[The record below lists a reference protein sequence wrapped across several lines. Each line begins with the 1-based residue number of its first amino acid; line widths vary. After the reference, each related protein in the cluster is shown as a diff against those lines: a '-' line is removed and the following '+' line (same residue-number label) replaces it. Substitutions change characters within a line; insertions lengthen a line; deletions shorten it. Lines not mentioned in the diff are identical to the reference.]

1 MILVGLT
8 GGIGSGK
15 STVSLMLADRGAII
29 IDGDAIAR
37 ALQRSGTAVFASM
50 VERFGDVVGI
60 DGELDRAKIATLV
73 FSDAQAL
80 TDLNKIVHPAI
91 GVEMLRRISELK
103 DTDAIAILDYPLLVE
118 SPRKGLS
125 GVIVVDVNTQLA
137 IERVVRDRGMKASDV
152 QARIDKQASR
162 EDRLAIAD
170 LVIDNSGS
178 FEDLV
183 RQVDAAWEWIVSLPN
198 AGADAGETA

>member
-15 STVSLMLADRGAII
+15 STVSKMLADRGAII

-37 ALQRSGTAVFASM
+37 ELQRSGTAVFAAM
-50 VERFGDVVGI
+50 VDRFGDVVGA
-60 DGELDRAKIATLV
+60 DGELDRAKIASLV

-80 TDLNKIVHPAI
+80 ADLNKIVHPAI
-91 GVEMLRRISELK
+91 GVEMLRRISELR
-103 DTDAIAILDYPLLVE
+103 DTDAVAILDFPLLAE

-125 GVIVVDVNTQLA
+125 GVIVVDVDPEMA

-162 EDRLAIAD
+162 KDRLSIAD
-170 LVIDNSGS
+170 RVLDNSGTK
-178 FEDLV
+178 EDLV
-183 RQVDAAWEWIVSLPN
+183 LQVAQAWEWIMNLPE
-198 AGADAGETA
+198 AGDDAGETA

>member
-15 STVSLMLADRGAII
+15 STVSQMLADRGAII

-37 ALQRSGTAVFASM
+37 VLQRSGSAVFAAM
-50 VERFGDVVGI
+50 VERFGDVVGA
-60 DGELDRAKIATLV
+60 DGELDRAKVASMV
-73 FSDAQAL
+73 FSDEQAL

-91 GVEMLRRISELK
+91 GVEMLRRIGELR
-103 DTDAIAILDYPLLVE
+103 DTDAIAILDFPLLAE

-125 GVIVVDVNTQLA
+125 GVIVVDVDPDIA
-137 IERVVRDRGMKASDV
+137 IQRVVRDRGMNASDV

-162 EDRLAIAD
+162 KDRLAIAD
-170 LVIDNSGS
+170 RVLDNSGTK
-178 FEDLV
+178 EDLV
-183 RQVDAAWEWIVSLPN
+183 RQVDQTWAWITNLPK

>member
-103 DTDAIAILDYPLLVE
+103 DTDAIVILDFPLLAE

>member
-15 STVSLMLADRGAII
+15 STVSQLLADRGAII

-37 ALQRSGTAVFASM
+37 TLQRSGTAVFAAM
-50 VERFGDVVGI
+50 VERFGDVI
-60 DGELDRAKIATLV
+60 AADGELDRAKIASIV
-73 FSDAQAL
+73 FADAVAL
-80 TDLNKIVHPAI
+80 ADLNKIVHPAI
-91 GVEMLRRISELK
+91 GVEMLRRINEIR
-103 DTDAIAILDYPLLVE
+103 DTDAIAILDFPLLAE

-125 GVIVVDVNTQLA
+125 GVIVVDVDPEIA
-137 IERVVRDRGMKASDV
+137 IERVVRDRGMKASEV

-162 EDRLAIAD
+162 ADRLAIAD
-170 LVIDNSGS
+170 RVLDNSGS
-178 FEDLV
+178 KEDLV
-183 RQVDAAWEWIVSLPN
+183 QQIEQAWSWIATLPD

>member
-15 STVSLMLADRGAII
+15 STVSQMLGERGAII

-37 ALQRSGTAVFASM
+37 ALHRSGTAVFAAM
-50 VERFGDVVGI
+50 VERFGDVVGA
-60 DGELDRAKIATLV
+60 DGELDRAKIATIV

-80 TDLNKIVHPAI
+80 SDLNKIVHPAI
-91 GVEMLRRISELK
+91 GVEMLRRIAELR
-103 DTDAIAILDYPLLVE
+103 DTNAIAILDFPLLAE

-125 GVIVVDVNTQLA
+125 GVIVVDVDTQLA
-137 IERVVRDRGMKASDV
+137 IERVVRDRGMKPADV

-178 FEDLV
+178 LEDLV
-183 RQVDAAWEWIVSLPN
+183 RQIDATWEWIVSLPQ

>member
-15 STVSLMLADRGAII
+15 STVSQMLGERGAII

-37 ALQRSGTAVFASM
+37 ALQRSGTAVFAAM
-50 VERFGDVVGI
+50 VERFGDVVGV
-60 DGELDRAKIATLV
+60 DGELDRTKIATIV

-80 TDLNKIVHPAI
+80 SDLNKIVHPAI
-91 GVEMLRRISELK
+91 GVEMLRRIAELR
-103 DTDAIAILDYPLLVE
+103 DTNAIAILDFPLLAE

-125 GVIVVDVNTQLA
+125 GVIVVDVDTQLA
-137 IERVVRDRGMKASDV
+137 IERVVRDRGMKPTDV

-178 FEDLV
+178 LEDLV
-183 RQVDAAWEWIVSLPN
+183 RQVDSAWEWIMSLPQ
-198 AGADAGETA
+198 AGANAGETE

>member
-15 STVSLMLADRGAII
+15 SSVSQMLGERGAII

-37 ALQRSGTAVFASM
+37 ALQRSGTAVFAAM
-50 VERFGDVVGI
+50 VERFGDVVGA
-60 DGELDRAKIATLV
+60 DGELDRAKIATIV

-80 TDLNKIVHPAI
+80 SDLNKIVHPAI
-91 GVEMLRRISELK
+91 GVEMLRRIAELR
-103 DTDAIAILDYPLLVE
+103 DTNAIAILDFPLLAE

-125 GVIVVDVNTQLA
+125 GVIVVDVDIQLA
-137 IERVVRDRGMKASDV
+137 IERVVRDRGMKPADV
-152 QARIDKQASR
+152 QSRIDKQASR

-178 FEDLV
+178 LEDLV
-183 RQVDAAWEWIVSLPN
+183 RQVDAAWEWIVSLPQ
-198 AGADAGETA
+198 AGSDAGETA

>member
-15 STVSLMLADRGAII
+15 STVSQMLADRGAII

-37 ALQRSGTAVFASM
+37 ALQRSGTAVFVAM
-50 VERFGDVVGI
+50 VERFGDVVGA
-60 DGELDRAKIATLV
+60 DGELDRAKIASLV

-80 TDLNKIVHPAI
+80 ADLNKIVHPAI
-91 GVEMLRRISELK
+91 GVEMLRLISELR
-103 DTDAIAILDYPLLVE
+103 DTDAIAILDFPLLTE

-125 GVIVVDVNTQLA
+125 GVIVVDVDPEIA
-137 IERVVRDRGMKASDV
+137 IERVVRDRGMQASDV

-162 EDRLAIAD
+162 KDRLAIAD
-170 LVIDNSGS
+170 RALDNSGTK
-178 FEDLV
+178 EDLV
-183 RQVDAAWEWIVSLPN
+183 RQVDQAWEWIATLPK
-198 AGADAGETA
+198 AGDDAGETA

>member
-15 STVSLMLADRGAII
+15 STVSQLLADRGAII

-37 ALQRSGTAVFASM
+37 TLQRSGTAVFAAM
-50 VERFGDVVGI
+50 VERFGDVI
-60 DGELDRAKIATLV
+60 AADGELDRAKIASIV
-73 FSDAQAL
+73 FADAVAL
-80 TDLNKIVHPAI
+80 ADLNKIVHPAI
-91 GVEMLRRISELK
+91 GVEMLRLINEIR
-103 DTDAIAILDYPLLVE
+103 DTNAIAILDFPLLAE

-125 GVIVVDVNTQLA
+125 GVIVVDVDPEIA
-137 IERVVRDRGMKASDV
+137 IERVVRDRGMKASEV

-162 EDRLAIAD
+162 ADRLAIAD
-170 LVIDNSGS
+170 RVLDNSGS
-178 FEDLV
+178 KEDLV
-183 RQVDAAWEWIVSLPN
+183 QQVEQAWRWIATLPD

>member
-15 STVSLMLADRGAII
+15 STVSQMLADRGAII

-37 ALQRSGTAVFASM
+37 ALQRSGTAVFAAM
-50 VERFGDVVGI
+50 VERFGDVVGA
-60 DGELDRAKIATLV
+60 DGELDRAKIASLV

-80 TDLNKIVHPAI
+80 ADLNKIVHPAI
-91 GVEMLRRISELK
+91 GVEMLRRISELR
-103 DTDAIAILDYPLLVE
+103 DTDAIAILDFPLLTE

-125 GVIVVDVNTQLA
+125 GVIVVDVDPEIA
-137 IERVVRDRGMKASDV
+137 IERVVRDRGMQASDV

-162 EDRLAIAD
+162 KDRLAIAD
-170 LVIDNSGS
+170 RVLDNSGTK
-178 FEDLV
+178 EDLV
-183 RQVDAAWEWIVSLPN
+183 RQVDQAWEWIATLPK

>member
-15 STVSLMLADRGAII
+15 STVSQMLADRGAII

-37 ALQRSGTAVFASM
+37 VLQRSGTAVFAAM
-50 VERFGDVVGI
+50 VERFGDVVGA
-60 DGELDRAKIATLV
+60 DGELDRAKVASMV
-73 FSDAQAL
+73 FSDEQAL

-91 GVEMLRRISELK
+91 GVEMLRRIGELR
-103 DTDAIAILDYPLLVE
+103 DTDAIAILDFPLLAE

-125 GVIVVDVNTQLA
+125 GVIVVDVDPDIA
-137 IERVVRDRGMKASDV
+137 IQRVVRDRGMNASDV

-162 EDRLAIAD
+162 KDRLAIAD
-170 LVIDNSGS
+170 RVLDNSGTK
-178 FEDLV
+178 EDLV
-183 RQVDAAWEWIVSLPN
+183 RQVDQTWAWITNLPK

>member
-15 STVSLMLADRGAII
+15 STVSKMLADRGAII

-37 ALQRSGTAVFASM
+37 ELQRSGTAVFAAM
-50 VERFGDVVGI
+50 VDRFGDVVGA
-60 DGELDRAKIATLV
+60 DGELDRAKIASLV

-80 TDLNKIVHPAI
+80 ADLNKIVHPAI
-91 GVEMLRRISELK
+91 GVEMLRRISELR
-103 DTDAIAILDYPLLVE
+103 DTDAVAILDFPLLAE

-125 GVIVVDVNTQLA
+125 GVIVVDVDPEMA

-152 QARIDKQASR
+152 RARIDKQASR
-162 EDRLAIAD
+162 KDRLSIAD
-170 LVIDNSGS
+170 RVVDNSGTK
-178 FEDLV
+178 EDLV
-183 RQVDAAWEWIVSLPN
+183 LQVAQAWEWIKNLPE
-198 AGADAGETA
+198 AGDDAGETA

>member
-15 STVSLMLADRGAII
+15 STVSQMLADRGAII

-37 ALQRSGTAVFASM
+37 ELQRSGTAVFAAM
-50 VERFGDVVGI
+50 VERFGDVVGA
-60 DGELDRAKIATLV
+60 DGQLDRAKIASIV
-73 FSDAQAL
+73 FADAQAL

-91 GVEMLRRISELK
+91 GVEMMRRISEMRN
-103 DTDAIAILDYPLLVE
+103 TDAIAILDFPLLAE

-125 GVIVVDVNTQLA
+125 GVIVVDIDPEIA

-162 EDRLAIAD
+162 QDRLAIAD
-170 LVIDNSGS
+170 RVLDNSGTK
-178 FEDLV
+178 EDLV
-183 RQVDAAWEWIVSLPN
+183 RQVEDAWEWIATLPD
-198 AGADAGETA
+198 AGPDAGETA

>member
-15 STVSLMLADRGAII
+15 STVSQMLADRGAII

-37 ALQRSGTAVFASM
+37 ELQRSGTAVFAAM
-50 VERFGDVVGI
+50 VERFGDVVGA
-60 DGELDRAKIATLV
+60 DGQLDRAKIASIV
-73 FSDAQAL
+73 FADAQAL

-91 GVEMLRRISELK
+91 GVEMMRRISEMR
-103 DTDAIAILDYPLLVE
+103 DTDAIAILDFPLLAE

-125 GVIVVDVNTQLA
+125 GVIVVDIDPEIA

-152 QARIDKQASR
+152 QARINKQASR
-162 EDRLAIAD
+162 QDRLAIAD
-170 LVIDNSGS
+170 RVLDNSGTK
-178 FEDLV
+178 EDLV
-183 RQVDAAWEWIVSLPN
+183 RQVEKAWEWIATLPD
-198 AGADAGETA
+198 AGPDAGETA

>member
-103 DTDAIAILDYPLLVE
+103 DTDAIAILDYPLLAE

-183 RQVDAAWEWIVSLPN
+183 RQVDAAWDWIVSLPS

>member
-15 STVSLMLADRGAII
+15 STVSQLLADRGAII

-37 ALQRSGTAVFASM
+37 ALQRSGTAVFAAM
-50 VERFGDVVGI
+50 VERFGDVI
-60 DGELDRAKIATLV
+60 AADGELDRAKIASIV
-73 FSDAQAL
+73 FADAVAL
-80 TDLNKIVHPAI
+80 ADLNKIVHPAI
-91 GVEMLRRISELK
+91 GVEMLRLINEIR
-103 DTDAIAILDYPLLVE
+103 DTDAIAILDFPLLAE

-125 GVIVVDVNTQLA
+125 GVIVVDVDPEIA
-137 IERVVRDRGMKASDV
+137 IERVVRDRGMKASEV

-162 EDRLAIAD
+162 ADRLAIAD
-170 LVIDNSGS
+170 RVLDNSGS
-178 FEDLV
+178 KEDLV
-183 RQVDAAWEWIVSLPN
+183 QQIEQAWSWIATLPD

>member
-15 STVSLMLADRGAII
+15 STVSQMLADRGAII

-37 ALQRSGTAVFASM
+37 ELQRSGTAVFAAM
-50 VERFGDVVGI
+50 VERFGDVVGA
-60 DGELDRAKIATLV
+60 DGQLDRAKIASIV
-73 FSDAQAL
+73 FADAQAL

-91 GVEMLRRISELK
+91 GVEMMRRISEMR
-103 DTDAIAILDYPLLVE
+103 DTDAIAILDFPLLAE

-125 GVIVVDVNTQLA
+125 GVIVVDIDPEIA

-162 EDRLAIAD
+162 QDRLAIAD
-170 LVIDNSGS
+170 RVLDNSGTK
-178 FEDLV
+178 EDLV
-183 RQVDAAWEWIVSLPN
+183 RQVEDAWEWIATLPD
-198 AGADAGETA
+198 AGPDAGETA

>member
-15 STVSLMLADRGAII
+15 STVSQMLADRGAII

-37 ALQRSGTAVFASM
+37 ALQRSGTAVFAAM
-50 VERFGDVVGI
+50 VERFGDVVAA
-60 DGELDRAKIATLV
+60 DGELDRAKIASLV

-80 TDLNKIVHPAI
+80 ADLNKIVHPAI
-91 GVEMLRRISELK
+91 GVEMLRRISELR
-103 DTDAIAILDYPLLVE
+103 DTNAIAVLDFPLLAE

-125 GVIVVDVNTQLA
+125 GVIVVDVDPEIALQ
-137 IERVVRDRGMKASDV
+137 RVVRDRGMKASDV

-162 EDRLAIAD
+162 EARLAIAD
-170 LVIDNSGS
+170 RVLDNSGS
-178 FEDLV
+178 REDLV
-183 RQVDAAWEWIVSLPN
+183 KQVDAVWEWMRVLPN
-198 AGADAGETA
+198 AGPDAGETA